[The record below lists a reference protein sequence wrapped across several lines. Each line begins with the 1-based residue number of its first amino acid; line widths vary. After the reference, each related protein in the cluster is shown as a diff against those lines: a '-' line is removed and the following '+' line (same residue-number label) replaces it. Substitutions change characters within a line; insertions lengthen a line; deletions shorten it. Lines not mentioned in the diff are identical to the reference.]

1 MAELK
6 CYKIYAGLGGGF
18 GGASYV
24 STELFPDRRAA
35 EQYAYEVAVEEYD
48 SYGGMHGLY
57 DWDQCREECIEEGYV
72 TEDMSEGDANAII
85 DEYYR
90 DCMEQ
95 WLDYYV
101 KPATALDD
109 DDEEEDESEW
119 EDDYEDE
126 DDDFE

>member
-6 CYKIYAGLGGGF
+6 CYRLYAGLGGGF
-18 GGASYV
+18 GGASYAG
-24 STELFPDRRAA
+24 TYMYHNRDEA
-35 EQYAYEVAVEEYD
+35 EMGAYELAVEEYE

-57 DWDQCREECIEEGYV
+57 NWDECYEECKEEGYI
-72 TEDMSEGDANAII
+72 TDDMSEGDANAIV

-126 DDDFE
+126 GDDFE